1 MRGLIN
7 TQNSDD
13 ECFRWCLLR
22 HLNSVNKNPDKI
34 RTKDKK
40 LAKQLNFKD
49 ATFLVHKTD
58 CARIIKKKNV
68 FFNVFG
74 YEKKT
79 LCRICNLR
87 KIFWKACSLI
97 TDIKC

>member
-58 CARIIKKKNV
+58 CARIKKKKMFSLMCLVMKRKHYAV
-68 FFNVFG
+68 FV
-74 YEKKT
+74 
-79 LCRICNLR
+79 I
-87 KIFWKACSLI
+87 
-97 TDIKC
+97 

>member
-7 TQNSDD
+7 TQDSDD

-34 RTKDKK
+34 RTEDKK

-49 ATFLVHKTD
+49 AIFPVHKTD
-58 CARIIKKKNV
+58 CARIKKKMFSLMCLVMKRKHHAV
-68 FFNVFG
+68 FV
-74 YEKKT
+74 
-79 LCRICNLR
+79 I
-87 KIFWKACSLI
+87 
-97 TDIKC
+97 